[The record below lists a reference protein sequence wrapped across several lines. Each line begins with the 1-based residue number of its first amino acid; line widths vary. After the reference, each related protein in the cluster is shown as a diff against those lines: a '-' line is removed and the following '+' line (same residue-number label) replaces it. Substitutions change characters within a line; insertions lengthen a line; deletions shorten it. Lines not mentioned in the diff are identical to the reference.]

1 MRVVTGTLG
10 RPIQGISQQPNN
22 VRIEGQCSRS
32 VNMSPDVVKG
42 LTSRVGFFEVNK
54 TELQVDEFDKIHYY
68 KRNKDEEYFIIIP
81 AERSKV
87 ISVLNTKGVAQGVEI
102 DPTVLDYIYANNF
115 DIRQL
120 EFKTVGD
127 FTFIANKSVVVNKSP
142 FKSDKLKNE
151 AVIYC
156 QFIDYAQTHKVF
168 ANDKMIAEYS
178 SMDGTDSTDPKQKES
193 VKTSKVIDALV
204 ASINGGSV
212 GGDIKA
218 QSSAVSLYYPTAG
231 VDILRAPTGK
241 DSAIVVTRVYN
252 QKTGKYARWDSSDGK
267 YIYWHSPTQ
276 SDVKVGDSITISYYD
291 KSAGGGG
298 EVTREFIAETS
309 EGSNTFTLRRLDGAD
324 FTLRTSDDVDGKNLI
339 AIKGNIE
346 DPSLLPNEAPIG
358 MKVQIYPK
366 GAKPE
371 ETYWLEATQPIINS
385 SLIWKECIAP
395 DTNIGLDNTTLPI
408 SLIRESKVG
417 EVSKFSLKFNDWG
430 RRDVGDEL
438 NNTDPSF
445 VGGNIA
451 SIGLFQNRLFFTS
464 GESVSMSRSSEF
476 FDFYRTTT
484 QTVVAT
490 DPYDAYSDTED
501 VISLS
506 ASVSFDGDLILFS
519 ESSQHSISGEA
530 VVTPEAP
537 APIRKLTA
545 FDVQLTTKPVSSGE
559 NIFFGFDFGQ
569 YTGIREFFTDSIA
582 DTKRARPVTDHVNQ
596 LIKGRL
602 RLMKSSSS
610 LNKLICQ
617 GSDLST
623 LYVYDWLWQGTDKVQ
638 SAWGIWKFK
647 DDDKILHYE
656 LVDSFMYMIVRR
668 GESLVFMQAD
678 LGDPPEGYGLDFAV
692 RLDNKKV
699 VKAKL
704 NVSESLWE
712 VPNHL
717 DYLDV
722 KDIRVIACD
731 GIFDSD
737 RGSDLKLSEGL
748 PLTIDNQ
755 SIAPEGV
762 TEITVV
768 VGTTYKSIYTPS
780 NPYPRDSNGQARSD
794 LDRLQMGKLV
804 YNFDTAGP
812 CTGIV
817 EMLGYRSFEY
827 PLSPRTLGSSSNLV
841 GFALLTE
848 GSFTVP
854 IRTKSN
860 RYLSTIETSSHIPLR
875 IRSVEYQATYQRK

>member
-32 VNMSPDVVKG
+32 VNMTPDVVKG

-68 KRNKDEEYFIIIP
+68 KRNKDEEYFIIVP
-81 AERSKV
+81 AERSKG
-87 ISVLNTKGVAQGVEI
+87 ISVLNTKGVSQEVDI
-102 DPTVLDYIYANNF
+102 DQAALDYLYHNDNNV
-115 DIRQL
+115 REL

-127 FTFIANKSVVVNKSP
+127 YTFIANKQVEVEPSP
-142 FKSDKLKNE
+142 FTSDHLKNE

-156 QFIDYAQTHKVF
+156 QFIDYAQTHKVYSG
-168 ANDKMIAEYS
+168 DTLLAEYS
-178 SMDGTDSTDPKQKES
+178 SMDGTDNSNPKQKES
-193 VKTSKVIDALV
+193 VKTSKVIDSLV
-204 ASINGGSV
+204 ASINGGET
-212 GGDIKA
+212 GDIKN
-218 QSSAVSLYYPTAG
+218 QSTGASKHVLTGGGSI
-231 VDILRAPTGK
+231 VILRAPVGDLK
-241 DSAIVVTRVYN
+241 DIVVTKVYN
-252 QKTGKYARWDSSDGK
+252 QRTGNFVNWDSFDGSF
-267 YIYWHSPTQ
+267 IIWNSPAR
-276 SDVKVGDSITISYYD
+276 SGIKEGDGLTFSYYH
-291 KSAGGGG
+291 KSPN
-298 EVTREFIAETS
+298 TSSSREFIAEKT
-309 EGSNTFTLRRLDGAD
+309 EGSNTFTLRRIDGSD
-324 FTLRTSDDVDGKNLI
+324 FDIHTVDDADGKNLI
-339 AIKGNIE
+339 AIKGNVE
-346 DPSLLPNEAPIG
+346 NPSLLPNAAPIG

-371 ETYWLEATQPIINS
+371 ETYWLEATQPLS
-385 SLIWKECIAP
+385 RSTLIWKECVAP
-395 DTNIGLDNTTLPI
+395 NTNIGMNNTTLPVT
-408 SLIRESKVG
+408 LIREDKVG
-417 EVSKFSLKFNDWG
+417 GLAKFKLQFNDWG
-430 RRDVGDEL
+430 PRVVGDTL
-438 NNTDPSF
+438 NNTNPSF
-445 VGGNIA
+445 VGGKIA

-545 FDVQLTTKPVSSGE
+545 FDVQLTTKPVNSGE

-569 YTGIREFFTDSIA
+569 YTGVREFFTDSIA

-704 NVSESLWE
+704 NVSENLWE

-722 KDIRVIACD
+722 SDIRVIACE
-731 GIFDSD
+731 GVFDSD

-755 SIAPEGV
+755 NIAPEGV

-768 VGTTYKSIYTPS
+768 VGTPYKSIYTPS

>member
-32 VNMSPDVVKG
+32 VNMIPDVVKG

-68 KRNKDEEYFIIIP
+68 KRNKDEEYFIIVP
-81 AERSKV
+81 AERSKG
-87 ISVLNTKGVAQGVEI
+87 ISILNTKGVSQEVDI
-102 DPTVLDYIYANNF
+102 DQTVLDYIYANNF

-127 FTFIANKSVVVNKSP
+127 FTFISNKSVVVNKSP

-156 QFIDYAQTHKVF
+156 QFIDYAQTHKVYSGE
-168 ANDKMIAEYS
+168 KLLAEYS
-178 SMDGTDSTDPKQKES
+178 SMDGTNSTDPRQKES
-193 VKTSKVIDALV
+193 VKTSLVIDSLV
-204 ASINGGSV
+204 ASINGGESGV
-212 GGDIKA
+212 VKE
-218 QSSAVSLYYPTAG
+218 QSTAVSTARAQGGVYY
-231 VDILRAPTGK
+231 LRAPIGNL
-241 DSAIVVTRVYN
+241 SNIVVTKVFNKR
-252 QKTGKYARWDSSDGK
+252 TGKFVSWDSFDGS
-267 YIYWHSPTQ
+267 YIIWNSTTRSP
-276 SDVKVGDSITISYYD
+276 VIEGDSVTFSYYD
-291 KSAGGGG
+291 KGST
-298 EVTREFIAETS
+298 EPSIREFIAEKS
-309 EGSNTFTLRRLDGAD
+309 DGSNTFTLRRLDGAD

-395 DTNIGLDNTTLPI
+395 DTNIGLDNTTLPV

-417 EVSKFSLKFNDWG
+417 DVAKFSLKFNDWG

-569 YTGIREFFTDSIA
+569 YTGVREFFTDSIA

-704 NVSESLWE
+704 NVSENLWE

-722 KDIRVIACD
+722 SDIRVIACE
-731 GIFDSD
+731 GVFDSD

-768 VGTTYKSIYTPS
+768 VGTPYKSIYTPS